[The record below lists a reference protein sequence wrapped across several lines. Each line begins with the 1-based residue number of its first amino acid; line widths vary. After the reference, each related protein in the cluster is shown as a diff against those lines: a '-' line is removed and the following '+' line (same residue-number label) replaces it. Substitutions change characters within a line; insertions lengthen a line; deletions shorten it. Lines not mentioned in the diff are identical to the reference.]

1 MSLAKVHHDIITCS
15 RCDRL
20 RTYCAEIARVKR
32 AAFREDTYW
41 GKPVPGFG
49 DPNARLL
56 ILGLAPAAHGANRTG
71 RVFTGDGGGGSG
83 DFLMAAMHRH
93 GFASIPTSQSI
104 DDGLMLTD
112 AFIAAA
118 VRCAPPDN
126 KPSPEEIVACQVHLE
141 AELAELKHV
150 QVVVALGKIAF
161 DVWWKV
167 MAARGRPAKPRPPFA
182 HGAVHVPESGPTVIA
197 SYHPSRQNTNTGK
210 LTPPMMSMVFR
221 KAAHL
226 LSEA

>member
-1 MSLAKVHHDIITCS
+1 M
-15 RCDRL
+15 
-20 RTYCAEIARVKR
+20 KR
-32 AAFREDTYW
+32 AAFRDDTYW
-41 GKPVPGFG
+41 AKPVPGFG
-49 DPNARLL
+49 DPNARVL

-83 DFLMAAMHRH
+83 DFLMTAMHRN

-104 DDGLMLTD
+104 DDGLRLTD

-126 KPSPEEIVACQVHLE
+126 KPTPEEILACQSHLE
-141 AELAELKHV
+141 AELAQLPNV

-161 DVWWKV
+161 DVWWRV
-167 MAARGRPAKPRPPFA
+167 MAARGVVVKPRPPFG
-182 HGAVHVPESGPTVIA
+182 HGVVYKPKGGPVVIA

-210 LTPPMMSMVFR
+210 LTPQMMADVFQESCE
-221 KAAHL
+221 AAV
-226 LSEA
+226 SA